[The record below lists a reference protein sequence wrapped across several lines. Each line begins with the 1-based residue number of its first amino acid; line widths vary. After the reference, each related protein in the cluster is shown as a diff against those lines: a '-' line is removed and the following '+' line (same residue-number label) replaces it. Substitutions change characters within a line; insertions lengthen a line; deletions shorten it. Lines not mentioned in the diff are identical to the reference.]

1 MSGFE
6 YANRI
11 SNFEFHSPSPPASP
25 PSSSSDEDD
34 ASPSPTDAK
43 PYCWGCDLEAGDG
56 CDNQAAHWGGC
67 QRDPRYED
75 LYSSDEGT
83 SIDYQRL
90 SNTPSEKPSCL
101 ACKQELTT
109 DAQCL
114 DAHTCNKRPRSLS
127 PRPVKRSR
135 SETQPLT
142 SPEASPS
149 KSPDP
154 PYYNTSAVWNE
165 VNSDRGR
172 YSRDTTVGIGDPCDN
187 CGAKI
192 TDNNSS
198 RCGPGDDCLIQTS
211 QKRNY

>member
-1 MSGFE
+1 MSGFG
-6 YANRI
+6 YVNRI
-11 SNFEFHSPSPPASP
+11 SNFKFGSPSPPASP

-34 ASPSPTDAK
+34 ASPSPTNGK
-43 PYCWGCDLEAGDG
+43 PYCYGCEFDCG
-56 CDNQAAHWGGC
+56 NQAAHWGGC
-67 QRDPRYED
+67 QPDPSYKD
-75 LYSSDEGT
+75 FYSSDEET
-83 SIDYQRL
+83 SIDNQRL
-90 SNTPSEKPSCL
+90 SDPPCL
-101 ACKQELTT
+101 ACRQELTT

-114 DAHTCNKRPRSLS
+114 DAHTCDRRSPSLS

-149 KSPDP
+149 QSPDP
-154 PYYNTSAVWNE
+154 PYYNTSAVYNE
-165 VNSDRGR
+165 VTFKRGR

-198 RCGPGDDCLIQTS
+198 RCGPGDDCLIQDS
-211 QKRNY
+211 QGKNY